1 MMKSNIIYLLGFALL
16 FCSGCS
22 GCFTDTSKT
31 SNNQNT
37 GLEDIVET
45 PPEKKVNQAPPPAK
59 AATKSDDK
67 AGTTIGTFLSLEEGD
82 YYYIH
87 IKDENKKETTFTLWR
102 AYEGAADLNVDNW
115 KSVKGKKIKVKWEE
129 TMEDIP
135 EAGEKILIKKVLAVE
150 ILSYR

>member
-1 MMKSNIIYLLGFALL
+1 MPFL

-22 GCFTDTSKT
+22 GCFQDTSSNT
-31 SNNQNT
+31 SNNEQDT

-59 AATKSDDK
+59 TETKSDNK
-67 AGTTIGTFLSLEEGD
+67 AGTTIGTFLTLEEGD

-87 IKDENKKETTFTLWR
+87 VKDENKKETSFTLWR

-115 KSVKGKKIKVKWEE
+115 KSVRGKKIQVKWEE

-135 EAGEKILIKKVLAVE
+135 EAGEKILVKKVLAVE
-150 ILSYR
+150 ILD